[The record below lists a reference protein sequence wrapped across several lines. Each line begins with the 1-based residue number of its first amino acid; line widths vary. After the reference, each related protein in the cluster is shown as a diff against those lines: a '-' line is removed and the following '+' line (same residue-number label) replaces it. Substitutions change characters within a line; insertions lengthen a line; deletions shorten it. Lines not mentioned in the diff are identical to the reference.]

1 MVDKVKNSIVRWARL
16 LYVFVLIA
24 LVAVLVRVILLK
36 LVDREVWESKSASIS
51 NNEEEG
57 VRGDIIS
64 ADGRLLATSVPTYKI
79 TWDFRVKP
87 LRRNNLFENNVDSL
101 AACMSQLFGD
111 STAQWYAQRFR
122 TAFKENKGS
131 FVVKPEV
138 SFKQMKA
145 MSTFPL
151 IKLGRNTSGVIMEE
165 IRRRKLLHNNLAQR
179 CIGYVNAE
187 GAQVG
192 LEKAFNSK
200 LAGTRGMVRKH
211 KVAGGEMYSV
221 NGDEED
227 KGPKD
232 GSDVI
237 VTLDVA
243 IQDVAERTL
252 LKYVDSSKA
261 EWGTAIVMEVETGK
275 IRAMANLT
283 RDVKTGK
290 CSESYNH
297 AIGTKVPPGST
308 FKLASVMA
316 ALEKSGMGIDDKID
330 MPGKYYKFQ
339 GNAKPIEDDDS
350 HVFTG
355 PTPIRKIFEMS
366 SNVGVAMLV
375 RQVYKTLDDEKEFSQ
390 RLSKLNFDKVT
401 GIVLDGEVMPAFK
414 TPKSK
419 TWWKGSLEKMSIG
432 YEAEY
437 TPLQMLTFYNAV
449 ANHGKMVRPLMLEAV
464 RKHGIITE
472 VGETSEINWSICDEA
487 TLEKVQELLVGV
499 CERGTARGINNKF
512 FKIAG
517 KTGTAQ
523 IFEKD
528 KFTGYSASFAGY
540 FPADCPKYSCIV
552 VVYKPHNPHM
562 IYGSGAAVPVFKEI
576 AEVLC
581 ARERDLH
588 THRNFDLMSFDG
600 RKQVPVAK
608 NGDKEI
614 LDRLYSDLNVQVK
627 TSEQAQ
633 QCHYVS
639 STNEG
644 DAVKLDQVPVLKA
657 KVPNVVGMGL
667 REAMYLLKK
676 QNLVVT
682 AVGRGVV
689 KKQSLT
695 PYSAIKTGDKITIE
709 LAIN

>member
-1 MVDKVKNSIVRWARL
+1 MVDKVKNSIVRWAGF
-16 LYVFVLIA
+16 LYIGVV
-24 LVAVLVRVILLK
+24 VAMVCVLVRVFQLK
-36 LVDREVWESKSASIS
+36 LVDQEEWKRKSASITEK
-51 NNEEEG
+51 EEEG

-64 ADGRLLATSVPTYKI
+64 SDGRLLATSVPTYKL

-87 LRRNNLFENNVDSL
+87 LHKNNLFEKNVDSL

-111 STAQWYAQRFR
+111 SSAQWYAQQFR
-122 TAFKENKGS
+122 KGFKENMGS
-131 FVVKPEV
+131 FVVKSEV
-138 SFKQMKA
+138 SYREKETVC
-145 MSTFPL
+145 SFPL
-151 IKLGRNTSGVIMEE
+151 FKLGRNTSGLIVDE
-165 IRRRKLLHNNLAQR
+165 IRRRRYPHNELAKR
-179 CIGYVNAE
+179 CIGYARD
-187 GAQVG
+187 GGQQVG
-192 LEKAFNSK
+192 LELAYNSQ
-200 LAGTRGMVRKH
+200 LAGTKARVRKQ
-211 KVAGGEMYSV
+211 KMAGVEMYSS
-221 NGDEED
+221 NGDEAD

-252 LKYVDSSKA
+252 LQYVDSSRA

-283 RDVKTGK
+283 RDPKTGK
-290 CSESYNH
+290 CSEDYNY
-297 AIGTKVPPGST
+297 AIGTRVPPGST

-316 ALEKSGMGIDDKID
+316 ALEKSGMNIDDCID
-330 MPGKYYKFQ
+330 MPGKYYRFQ

-350 HVFTG
+350 HIMTG
-355 PTPIRKIFEMS
+355 PTPIRKIFELS
-366 SNVGVAMLV
+366 SNVGVATLV
-375 RQVYKTLDDEKEFSQ
+375 RQVYKSNNDEVEFTQ
-390 RLSKLNFDKVT
+390 RLAKMHFDRVT
-401 GIVLDGEVMPAFK
+401 GIVIEGEGSPLFK
-414 TPKSK
+414 QPGDK
-419 TWWKGSLEKMSIG
+419 TWWNGSLEKMSIG

-449 ANHGKMVRPLMLEAV
+449 ANNGKMVRPLMLEAV
-464 RKHGIITE
+464 KKHGIITE
-472 VGETSEINWSICDEA
+472 EGEPSEIIWSICDQA
-487 TLEKVQELLVGV
+487 TLAKVQELLEGV
-499 CERGTARGINNKF
+499 CERGTAKGINNKF

-523 IFEKD
+523 ILEKD
-528 KFTGYSASFAGY
+528 KIVGHSASFAGY
-540 FPADCPKYSCIV
+540 FPADRPKYSCIV

-562 IYGSGAAVPVFKEI
+562 IYGSAVAVPVFKEI
-576 AEVLC
+576 ANMLC
-581 ARERDLH
+581 ARDRDLH
-588 THRNFDLMSFDG
+588 TQRNFDLVSFND
-600 RKQVPVAK
+600 RKQIPTAK

-614 LDRLYSDLNVQVK
+614 LDRVFSDLNVQVK
-627 TSEQAQ
+627 TTEQAQ

-639 STNEG
+639 TTKDG

-676 QNLVVT
+676 QNLRVT

-689 KKQSLT
+689 KKQSLM
-695 PYSAIKTGDKITIE
+695 PYSNVKLGAKITIE